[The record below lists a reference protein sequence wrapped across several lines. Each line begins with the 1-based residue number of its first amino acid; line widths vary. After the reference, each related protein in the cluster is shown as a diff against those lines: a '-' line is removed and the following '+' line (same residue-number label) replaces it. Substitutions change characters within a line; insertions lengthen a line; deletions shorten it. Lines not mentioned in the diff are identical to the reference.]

1 MAENNNTNM
10 VNHPAHYTREGAMEC
25 IDEMLLIYGV
35 KATRY
40 FCLLS
45 AHKYRYRAGEK
56 GDALAA
62 ARDKRKSDWYIEKY
76 KELKEVEAKQKRDSV
91 TLNSTDGC
99 ISTMPYI
106 GTLDIRTTDPQIT
119 GQQISV

>member
-10 VNHPAHYTREGAMEC
+10 VDHPAHYTREGAMEC

-35 KATRY
+35 KATKY

-62 ARDKRKSDWYIEKY
+62 ARDKRKSDWYIKKY
-76 KELKEVEAKQKRDSV
+76 KELKEIEAKQKRDNL
-91 TLNSTDGC
+91 TLDSTNPH
-99 ISTMPYI
+99 ISTTPYI
-106 GTLDIRTTDPQIT
+106 STLDISTTN
-119 GQQISV
+119 QQISV

>member
-1 MAENNNTNM
+1 MAENNNTSM

-35 KATRY
+35 KATKY

-62 ARDKRKSDWYIEKY
+62 ARDKRKSDWYIKKY
-76 KELKEVEAKQKRDSV
+76 KELKEIEAKQKRDSY
-91 TLNSTDGC
+91 TLDSAY
-99 ISTMPYI
+99 ISTQSSQPYSGI
-106 GTLDIRTTDPQIT
+106 LDIRPTD
-119 GQQISV
+119 QQTSV

>member
-10 VNHPAHYTREGAMEC
+10 VNHPAHYTRENAMEC
-25 IDEMLLIYGV
+25 IDEMILIYGIN
-35 KATRY
+35 ATKY

-62 ARDKRKSDWYIEKY
+62 VRDKRKSDWYIKKY
-76 KELKEVEAKQKRDSV
+76 KELKELEANQKRNSLTLDS
-91 TLNSTDGC
+91 TNSC
-99 ISTMPYI
+99 ISTMPYT
-106 GTLDIRTTDPQIT
+106 GTLDIRPTD
-119 GQQISV
+119 QQISV